1 MGQKVR
7 PTGLRL
13 GLTEGW
19 RSQWYADKKR
29 FGDYLVED
37 QKIRR
42 HIKKN
47 YYYCGISEIDIDRT
61 RDRVLVKVFSARP
74 GLMIGRKGIEV
85 ERLTNDLAELTG
97 KSVEITVEE
106 VERPELNAQL
116 VAEEVAQQIERRR
129 SFRRTLQRT
138 AEMTM
143 EAGAKGVRV
152 QVAGRL
158 GGSEMSRR
166 EHVLLGS
173 IPLHTLRAEVDYGF
187 TEASTKYGPI
197 GVKVWINRGL
207 LRPGETIADRK
218 ERERQNGSNA

>member
-1 MGQKVR
+1 MGQKIR
-7 PTGLRL
+7 PTGFRL

-19 RSQWYADKKR
+19 RSQWYADKKH

-37 QKIRR
+37 QKVRR
-42 HIKKN
+42 YIKKE
-47 YYYCGISEIDIDRT
+47 YYYCGISEIEIDRT
-61 RDRVLVKVFSARP
+61 RDRLIVKVYSARP

-85 ERLTNDLAELTG
+85 ERLTNALEELTDR
-97 KSVEITVEE
+97 SVEISIEE
-106 VERPELNAQL
+106 VDRPELNAQL

-129 SFRRTLQRT
+129 SFRRTLKKT
-138 AEMTM
+138 ADMTM
-143 EAGAKGVRV
+143 EAGAEGVRI

-158 GGSEMSRR
+158 GGSDMSRR
-166 EHVLLGS
+166 EHVLEGS

-207 LRPGETIADRK
+207 LRPGETIADRR
-218 ERERQNGSNA
+218 EREKKNGSNA